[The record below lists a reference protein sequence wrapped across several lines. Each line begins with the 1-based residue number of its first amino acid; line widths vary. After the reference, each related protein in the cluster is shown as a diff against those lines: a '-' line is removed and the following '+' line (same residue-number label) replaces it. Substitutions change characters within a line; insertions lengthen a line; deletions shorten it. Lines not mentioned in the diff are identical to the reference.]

1 MIYVSDM
8 ISQLIRTEQQQFE
21 KWVLTAEGTEVVKS
35 GSHEARVYNA
45 VNKTEGTRQ
54 VDIMVRC
61 M

>member
-1 MIYVSDM
+1 M